1 MHRVFLKTVVF
12 LAALLLTSALARSDD
27 HNVDLDKSV
36 DFSKLKSFTIRPGKI
51 DSSRQELNNAIV
63 LEKITDAVR
72 TTLLSK
78 GLTEVSDQPD
88 VIVEFTAIGVDYNI
102 GPGGVANPINASRG
116 DRGGSRGALGPNGTG
131 ERGPVDFSIGTLVVD
146 VKAVKTTP
154 PSSLI
159 WRGVYHAKEKN
170 SAKLGQKFP
179 EDAKKLLTEYPG
191 RKK

>member
-1 MHRVFLKTVVF
+1 MHRVFLKTAAL
-12 LAALLLTSALARSDD
+12 LAALLLTSALARADD

-36 DFSKLKSFTIRPGKI
+36 DFSKLKNFMIRPGKI

-88 VIVEFTAIGVDYNI
+88 VIVEFTATGVDYNI
-102 GPGGVANPINASRG
+102 GPGGIANPINASRG

-131 ERGPVDFSIGTLVVD
+131 ERGRVDFSIGTLVVD
-146 VKAVKTTP
+146 VKVVKTSQP
-154 PSSLI
+154 PSLI
-159 WRGVYHAKEKN
+159 WRGVYHANEKN

-179 EDAKKLLTEYPG
+179 EDAKKLLEEYPG